1 MAHSQVLEY
10 DIVEHQ
16 WEWYIKHVNTQE
28 KKRDNYKMNM
38 DAFLELVNDM
48 LVEGWE
54 PLGAPIFNSQW
65 AVGGGV
71 GRVSQA
77 IIRKKN
83 VERVVLAEASL
94 AVMAELVKPLRSSLR
109 AKVVTEN

>member
-1 MAHSQVLEY
+1 MAQSQVLEY
-10 DIVEHQ
+10 DIVDHQ
-16 WEWYIKHVNTQE
+16 WEWYIRQVNTEE

-48 LVEGWE
+48 LAEGWE

-65 AVGGGV
+65 AHGKD
-71 GRVSQA
+71 GRVSQTL
-77 IIRKKN
+77 IRKKN
-83 VERVVLAEASL
+83 VERAVLAEASL

-109 AKVVTEN
+109 AKAVTDA